1 MLANHPARV
10 EKRQNALSRLGY
22 NLSKDKHLLLIILPT
37 VLFYLLFCYWPMYG
51 VVIAFKDFNISLGI
65 LGSDWANPLFK
76 HFSSMVNSYYFPRL
90 LRNTLIISVEQLL
103 FNFPLPIIFALLLN
117 EVRSKRLK
125 LVAQTCSYLPHFIS
139 MVVVVGIMMDL
150 LSTDGLVNQ
159 LVVRMGG
166 AAIPFFNEPDY
177 FRTLYV
183 GSGVW
188 QEFGWNSI
196 IYLAAIAAVD
206 TQQYEASIVD
216 GAGRWKQLWY
226 ITLPSIAPTIITLL
240 IINMGWMLN
249 IGYEKIILMYN
260 RATYETADV
269 FSSYVYRKGLLDAQ
283 YSFAGAVGLANS
295 AVNIFI
301 LLLTNAISKRTCD
314 ISIF

>member
-1 MLANHPARV
+1 MTGKHLTREQKKNGMI
-10 EKRQNALSRLGY
+10 QRLGK
-22 NLSKDKHLLLIILPT
+22 NISRDRHLLLIILPT
-37 VLFYLLFCYWPMYG
+37 VVFYLLFCYWPMYG
-51 VVIAFKDFNISLGI
+51 VVIAFKDFNISKGI
-65 LGSDWANPLFK
+65 LGSDWSNPLLK

-90 LRNTLIISVEQLL
+90 LRNTFLISIEQLL
-103 FNFPLPIIFALLLN
+103 FNFPIPIIFALLLN
-117 EVRSKRLK
+117 EVKSKRLK
-125 LVAQTCSYLPHFIS
+125 SLTQTCSYLPHFIS

-150 LSTDGLVNQ
+150 LSVDGLVNQ
-159 LVVRMGG
+159 LITSWTGKSI
-166 AAIPFFNEPDY
+166 AFFNEPKW

-183 GSGVW
+183 GSGIW

-196 IYLAAIAAVD
+196 IYLAAISAVD
-206 TQQYEASIVD
+206 AQQYEAAVVD

-269 FSSYVYRKGLLDAQ
+269 FSTYVYRKGLLDAQ

-295 AVNIFI
+295 AVNIII
-301 LLLTNAISKRTCD
+301 LLTTNAIAKGTLQ

>member
-1 MLANHPARV
+1 MKNTAPMLQENGFFR
-10 EKRQNALSRLGY
+10 RLGR
-22 NLSKDKHLLLIILPT
+22 NLVRDKHLLLIILPT
-37 VLFYLLFCYWPMYG
+37 IVFYLVFCYWPMYG
-51 VVIAFKDFNISLGI
+51 VVISFKDFNISKGI

-90 LRNTLIISVEQLL
+90 LQNTLIISLEQLI
-103 FNFPLPIIFALLLN
+103 FNFPLPIIFALMLN
-117 EVRSKRLK
+117 EVRSKKLK

-139 MVVVVGIMMDL
+139 MVVVVGILMDL
-150 LSTDGLVNQ
+150 LSTEGLVN
-159 LVVRMGG
+159 RFITATGG
-166 AAIPFFNEPDY
+166 SAITFFNEPGW

-206 TQQYEASIVD
+206 SQQYEAAIVD

-283 YSFAGAVGLANS
+283 YSFAGAIGLADS
-295 AVNIFI
+295 AINILI
-301 LLLTNAISKRTCD
+301 LLTTNAISKRTCD